1 MDFPRIKHY
10 YKLLYIVMSR
20 KGNKESINIYS
31 NALFIC
37 IKQSITIYSNEPLG
51 DPDSSIVHLDII

>member
-1 MDFPRIKHY
+1 M
-10 YKLLYIVMSR
+10 VMSR
-20 KGNKESINIYS
+20 KGNKQSITIYS

>member
-10 YKLLYIVMSR
+10 YKLLYIT
-20 KGNKESINIYS
+20 IYS

>member
-20 KGNKESINIYS
+20 KGNKQSINIYS

-37 IKQSITIYSNEPLG
+37 IKQSITIYSNE
-51 DPDSSIVHLDII
+51 S